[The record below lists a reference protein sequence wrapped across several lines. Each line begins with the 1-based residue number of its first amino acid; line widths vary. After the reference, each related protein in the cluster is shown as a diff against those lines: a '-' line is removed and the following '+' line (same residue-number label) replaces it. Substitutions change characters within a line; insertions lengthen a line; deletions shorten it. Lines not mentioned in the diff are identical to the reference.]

1 MKNRRFVNMRIAV
14 ITHEKDTRLRTWLD
28 GLVLRSKPVY
38 QIDPIL
44 LAARLKGLR
53 WFYTDPGQPFRNA
66 DAAVLHVDLSLIPQA
81 YLDLAARYRV
91 TINGKVADIR
101 KRHVSCNLV
110 DRTASWTGPVLVKSD
125 LNSNGRPE
133 VSLARRIATAT
144 GHTLQK
150 SAAPEYQLFDSIS
163 DVPVPIWDDASRVVE
178 RYLPERRG
186 PNNVMRVW
194 NFMGDYERCNW
205 YASPE
210 TIIKG
215 RNIVE
220 FGPSEVPDA
229 LRAHR
234 KRLGFDYGKFDFAI
248 GPDGPVL
255 YDANR
260 TPGYLHARPDLM
272 RQGGDRMSD
281 ELLRLIKS

>member
-1 MKNRRFVNMRIAV
+1 MRIAV

-28 GLVLRSKPVY
+28 GLVPRSKPFY
-38 QIDPIL
+38 QLDPIL
-44 LAARLKGLR
+44 LAGRLKGLR
-53 WFYTDPGQPFRNA
+53 WFYTDPGQPFRPA
-66 DAAVLHVDLSLIPQA
+66 DAAVLHVDLSLIPKA
-81 YLDLAARYRV
+81 YLDLAARYPL
-91 TINGKVADIR
+91 TINGTVADIR
-101 KRHVSCNLV
+101 KRHVSVNLV
-110 DRTASWTGPVLVKSD
+110 DRTSSWSGPVLVKSD
-125 LNSNGRPE
+125 LNCNGGPE
-133 VSLARRIATAT
+133 RSLARKIATGTEQGLPNPDVA
-144 GHTLQK
+144 
-150 SAAPEYQLFDSIS
+150 EYQLFDNIS
-163 DVPVPIWDDASRVVE
+163 KVPEPVWADPLRVVE

-186 PNNVMRVW
+186 PHNVMRVW
-194 NFMGDYERCNW
+194 NFMGGYERCNW

-220 FGPSEVPDA
+220 FGPSEVPDE

-248 GPDGPVL
+248 GPEGPVL

-281 ELLRLIKS
+281 ALLRLIKG